1 MYMPLVKGTRDKE
14 NKETDTTAIM
24 LYSLKKDQKT
34 KAQLKK
40 KLWDNT
46 HPLSSHPHHPM
57 NQPSPIIHNN
67 KTMDTEFLV

>member
-14 NKETDTTAIM
+14 NKETDPTAIM

-40 KLWDNT
+40 NYEIIPTPCPPT
-46 HPLSSHPHHPM
+46 HTIL
-57 NQPSPIIHNN
+57 
-67 KTMDTEFLV
+67 